1 MKTLTC
7 QSLFTDASALEKLM
21 KELAAHYKTASSTAG
36 WTPKSGELVS
46 AQFSKDAQWYR
57 AKVKRSSNVQKKAE
71 LRFID

>member
-1 MKTLTC
+1 
-7 QSLFTDASALEKLM
+7 M